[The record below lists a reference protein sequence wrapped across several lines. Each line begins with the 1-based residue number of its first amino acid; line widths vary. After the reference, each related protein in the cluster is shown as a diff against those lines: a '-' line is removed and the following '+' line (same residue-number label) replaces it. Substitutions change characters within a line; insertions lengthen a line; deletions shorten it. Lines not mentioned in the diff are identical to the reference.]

1 MLKCITYFFSF
12 SLMLAGL
19 FFIAYFIAAKKETVS
34 GGYYI
39 AVEGREEN
47 DSLALQIYS
56 AYIQINLMNFGEK
69 KPVYVIDFNLS
80 EETKASLTN
89 MLEPYG
95 KIIFTDAPQK
105 ENEHRNVAL
114 IPKL

>member
-1 MLKCITYFFSF
+1 MLEYIFGFFCI

-19 FFIAYFIAAKKETVS
+19 FFIAYIITAKKEADY

-47 DSLALQIYS
+47 EHLTQQIYS

-69 KPVYVIDFNLS
+69 RPVYVIDFDLTEKTRDSLS
-80 EETKASLTN
+80 D

-95 KIIFTDAPQK
+95 KIIFIKAPQSEK
-105 ENEHRNVAL
+105 SLCEVAL
-114 IPKL
+114 ITEL